1 MAIEAT
7 WEAPKFTNYST
18 LRTIYPFIAFND
30 PINHPQAVRYRVQ
43 VLNLTDNRIDDLG
56 TVSETYKYIP
66 SDTYSILSAYRVRVA
81 TISPSGRQ
89 SPFSTG
95 PTAIA
100 SPLRFDFSTQPSA
113 RLPSGQ
119 LVRSQRLLFLII

>member
-7 WEAPKFTNYST
+7 WQAPKFTTYST
-18 LRTIYPFIAFND
+18 FRAIYPFVAFNN
-30 PINHPQAVRYRVQ
+30 PINHPQAAQYRVQ
-43 VLNLTDNRIDDLG
+43 VLNLSDNRFDDLG
-56 TVSETYKYIP
+56 IVPETYKLIP
-66 SDTYSILSAYRVRVA
+66 SDSYTILSAYRVRVA

-113 RLPSGQ
+113 RLPSGV

>member
-7 WEAPKFTNYST
+7 WQAPKFTTYST
-18 LRTIYPFIAFND
+18 FRAIYPFVAFNN
-30 PINHPQAVRYRVQ
+30 PINHPQAARYRVQ

-56 TVSETYKYIP
+56 AVSETYKYIP
-66 SDTYSILSAYRVRVA
+66 SDTYTILSAYRVRVA

-100 SPLRFDFSTQPSA
+100 SPLRFDFSTQPFA
-113 RLPSGQ
+113 RLPDGRVFS
-119 LVRSQRLLFLII
+119 SQRLLFLII